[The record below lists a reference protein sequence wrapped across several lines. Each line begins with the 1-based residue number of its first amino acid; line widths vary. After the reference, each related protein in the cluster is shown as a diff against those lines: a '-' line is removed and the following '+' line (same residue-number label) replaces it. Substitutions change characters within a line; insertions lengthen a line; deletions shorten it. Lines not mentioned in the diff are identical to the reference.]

1 MRGACFL
8 GKPNRSIFFILPN
21 SGLQGGGKD
30 PTSFLLDLCRFLPIT
45 KSHQVSHKKIPYL
58 HVIKLVAIISYIKST
73 VLCKCS
79 SVKFAFWLIFCPS
92 INDRED
98 GIIMFDKQHLV
109 IQPQKANK
117 SFTKTHQ
124 NNSLFKQ
131 MLKF

>member
-58 HVIKLVAIISYIKST
+58 HVIKLVAIISYIKSINCPLQ
-73 VLCKCS
+73 VFKCE
-79 SVKFAFWLIFCPS
+79 VCFLVNFLS
-92 INDRED
+92 IH
-98 GIIMFDKQHLV
+98 K
-109 IQPQKANK
+109 
-117 SFTKTHQ
+117 
-124 NNSLFKQ
+124 
-131 MLKF
+131 